1 MNIMLSNFSNSS
13 LDLTYQ
19 QRRQFCNEQRRID
32 VLEMKIL
39 RSRIYLC
46 NLIDHVGCSIQACEL
61 M

>member
-19 QRRQFCNEQRRID
+19 QRRID